1 MGWIG
6 SNRGQLDQ
14 RRTNFGSSNRERLKK
29 TEKRRIGRTRDPN
42 PPMGWIQN
50 AIFAPKSSYNQLRSL
65 ATVPNAERYLQ
76 RGGGRRGSHNYADR
90 NCNTKTSE
98 NTRFC

>member
-14 RRTNFGSSNRERLKK
+14 HRTNFGSLSRERLKK

-42 PPMGWIQN
+42 PPMELD
-50 AIFAPKSSYNQLRSL
+50 PKRYFC
-65 ATVPNAERYLQ
+65 AE
-76 RGGGRRGSHNYADR
+76 
-90 NCNTKTSE
+90 K
-98 NTRFC
+98 